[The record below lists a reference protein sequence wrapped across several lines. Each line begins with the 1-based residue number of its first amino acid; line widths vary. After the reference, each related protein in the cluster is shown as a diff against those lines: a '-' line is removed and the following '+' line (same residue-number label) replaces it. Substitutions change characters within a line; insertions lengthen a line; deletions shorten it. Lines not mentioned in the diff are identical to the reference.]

1 VGFTIQP
8 MTNAAVMTKVFL
20 WRIPARGGLARP
32 VAFAG
37 EDASAP
43 SISRKGN
50 QLAYRVSKE
59 RDAVWQLIL
68 KDERHA
74 SAPPTRILSANG
86 FNGRPSF
93 SPDGKKVVFESD
105 RMGYSD
111 IWVCDIVTTRHGCLM
126 SPQTGVRIPKSSARN
141 AKC

>member
-1 VGFTIQP
+1 

-20 WRIPARGGLARP
+20 WPIPARGGLARP

-74 SAPPTRILSANG
+74 SAPSDANLVCKRIQWQAELFA
-86 FNGRPSF
+86 GRQQ
-93 SPDGKKVVFESD
+93 G
-105 RMGYSD
+105 
-111 IWVCDIVTTRHGCLM
+111 
-126 SPQTGVRIPKSSARN
+126 GVRIGPHGIQRYLGV
-141 AKC
+141 